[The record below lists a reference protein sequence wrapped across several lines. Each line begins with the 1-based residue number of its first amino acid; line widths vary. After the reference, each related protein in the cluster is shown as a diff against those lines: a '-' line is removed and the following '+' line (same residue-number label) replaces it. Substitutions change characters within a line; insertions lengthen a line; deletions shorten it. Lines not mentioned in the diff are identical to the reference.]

1 MPTGDYEKSE
11 WNLAIEH
18 QKRYSLILY
27 QMNEFSFKVNT
38 GNYQYLTPL
47 WASLKELWD
56 EWRSRMRGHEDKNK
70 IDNAFN
76 YCLNQIT
83 NYEQDMLN
91 DSEFKELINLIASL
105 KQYMMDLMN
114 RIGYGMPTEEDDEK
128 DEDEKNSEVY
138 NDL

>member
-27 QMNEFSFKVNT
+27 QMNDFSFKVNT
-38 GNYQYLTPL
+38 GHYEYLTPL
-47 WASLKELWD
+47 WAALKELWD

-76 YCLNQIT
+76 YSLNQIT

-114 RIGYGMPTEEDDEK
+114 RIGYGMPTEEDDEE
-128 DEDEKNSEVY
+128 DENEKNSEVY
-138 NDL
+138 TDL